1 MFARGAGLCIG
12 LGCWGLKIPHHC
24 PDVLCDLLVLTEE
37 DGVHVLTIALQN
49 KPRVRIH
56 SQTVAT
62 VLKNKLVIHG
72 GLRCKFGIVSHVIDV
87 TQFQVIAE
95 AESNLFN
102 RDLYPSHF
110 SNSGKFDGLID
121 SLIICMSSYTAHPLK
136 SWACNVQGSYKFLLT
151 HDQFDLLWTQQFTKE
166 LWVHGP
172 PGAGKTEAAIQ
183 LIQELRRRGCN
194 FNNILYLAENE
205 KLCDFVRYVTGCFWL
220 AFRGDDC
227 SACEQ
232 HIADRFAHPFSLIK
246 AIICFFDCIKALTCD
261 MQWLVKLQT
270 PIM

>member
-12 LGCWGLKIPHHC
+12 LGCWGLKIPHQC

-37 DGVHVLTIALQN
+37 DGVHVLTVALQH

-72 GLRCKFGIVSHVIDV
+72 GFRCKFGIVSHVIDV

-110 SNSGKFDGLID
+110 SISGKFDGLID

-172 PGAGKTEAAIQ
+172 PGAGKTVAAIQ
-183 LIQELRRRGCN
+183 LIQELRRRGCS

-205 KLCDFVRYVTGCFWL
+205 KLCDFVRYVTGLCVL
-220 AFRGDDC
+220 AKPSKGVRALRGY
-227 SACEQ
+227 
-232 HIADRFAHPFSLIK
+232 FAPPPPMRPKNEKLLFTS
-246 AIICFFDCIKALTCD
+246 FFL
-261 MQWLVKLQT
+261 LVY
-270 PIM
+270 